1 MCLESD
7 NYHLTALC
15 AGLHDVLTIDIS
27 GLVAFCKHE
36 QAASERE
43 NVWST
48 AGIFGCWYCSV
59 SATVQHLVLFK

>member
-43 NVWST
+43 NVWLTS
-48 AGIFGCWYCSV
+48 GIFSC
-59 SATVQHLVLFK
+59 